1 MTRRGDGAVGRPKR
15 MRPRDLAKLDRNLSE
30 ILIEERSSFG
40 AELRAELA
48 AEYGRLLSGPP
59 PRSGWLRPGRLA
71 AVVAV
76 LLLAGTLLVPAA
88 RGSLVRLLTEEPKA
102 VSPVFGADFNA
113 KDRAGDA
120 PVTDVVSGDE
130 AVPEPETAAGA
141 PVHALPDGSGADNE
155 SSTLAPMLP
164 VLLDREEAR
173 HTLQE
178 EYPVALQQAGV
189 GGVVRVLLWVR
200 PDGMV
205 ETPRV
210 RASSGVTE
218 LDRAALR
225 AARLMRFMPATRAG
239 KPVGTWV
246 DFSIRFLPNATGSQ
260 PDPQYQAFEIPLS
273 N

>member
-1 MTRRGDGAVGRPKR
+1 MTRRGGGVKGWPDRRPQ
-15 MRPRDLAKLDRNLSE
+15 DLAKLDRSLRE
-30 ILIEERSSFG
+30 ILIEERSSFA

-48 AEYGRLLSGPP
+48 CEYRRLLAGPP
-59 PRSGWLRPGRLA
+59 SRSRRPRPSRLA
-71 AVVAV
+71 AVVAI

-88 RGSLVRLLTEEPKA
+88 RASLVRLLTEEPGT
-102 VSPVFGADFNA
+102 VNSGFGAGFDA
-113 KDRAGDA
+113 KDATGDA
-120 PVTDVVSGDE
+120 PVADVVSGEE
-130 AVPEPETAAGA
+130 AAQQPETALRV
-141 PVHALPDGSGADNE
+141 PVQALPDGRGADNE
-155 SSTLAPMLP
+155 SPTLAPMLP

-173 HTLQE
+173 RTLQE
-178 EYPVALQQAGV
+178 EYPVALHEAGV

-210 RASSGVTE
+210 RASSGVSE
-218 LDRAALR
+218 LDQAALR

-239 KPVGTWV
+239 RPVGTWV

>member
-1 MTRRGDGAVGRPKR
+1 
-15 MRPRDLAKLDRNLSE
+15 MRPQDLAKLDRNLSE

-71 AVVAV
+71 AVVAT

-88 RGSLVRLLTEEPKA
+88 RASLVRLLTEEPRA
-102 VSPVFGADFNA
+102 VNPVFGADVNA
-113 KDRAGDA
+113 KDQAGDA
-120 PVTDVVSGDE
+120 PVANVVSGEE
-130 AVPEPETAAGA
+130 AEPEPAVGV

-173 HTLQE
+173 RTLQE

-210 RASSGVTE
+210 RASSGVSE

>member
-1 MTRRGDGAVGRPKR
+1 MIRRGDGVGGRPKR
-15 MRPRDLAKLDRNLSE
+15 IRPRDLAKLDRNLSE

-71 AVVAV
+71 AVVAF

-88 RGSLVRLLTEEPKA
+88 RASLVRLLTEEPKA
-102 VSPVFGADFNA
+102 VNPVFGADVNA

-120 PVTDVVSGDE
+120 PVADMVSGEE
-130 AVPEPETAAGA
+130 ALPEPAVGV

-178 EYPVALQQAGV
+178 EYPVALQEAGV

-210 RASSGVTE
+210 RASSGVSE